1 MRGMSLK
8 DYITALPAD
17 QREAFALR
25 CGTTVGHLNNVMYGY
40 KAASPW
46 LAVAIERETGA
57 AIKRQDLRED
67 WRDLW
72 PELSQQ
78 AAA

>member
-1 MRGMSLK
+1 MSLK
-8 DYITALPAD
+8 NYITALPAD

-40 KAASPW
+40 KAANPW
-46 LAVAIERETGA
+46 LAVAIERETGS
-57 AIKRQDLRED
+57 AIKRQDLRDD

-72 PELSQQ
+72 PELAQPR
-78 AAA
+78 AA